1 MLVVCILIAGA
12 TAVFGVWRCIVM
24 FCRQMALTNLWL
36 PRSKLTVCKYEVV
49 TFVLVSS
56 LYLRILGVNVINCS
70 AMFASLL

>member
-1 MLVVCILIAGA
+1 
-12 TAVFGVWRCIVM
+12 M